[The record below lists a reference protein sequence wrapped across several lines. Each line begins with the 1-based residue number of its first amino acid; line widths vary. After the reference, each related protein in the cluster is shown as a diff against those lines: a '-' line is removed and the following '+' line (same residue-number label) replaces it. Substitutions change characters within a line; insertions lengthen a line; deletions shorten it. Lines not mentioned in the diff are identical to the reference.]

1 MAITRAKTSS
11 IAQGPSTKR
20 TLLADNPAI
29 LSGSYESIATAS
41 GTGSS
46 GVITFSSIPSTYTHL
61 QIRALMRNT
70 STGTGEQSNLITI
83 NSDTGANYATHR
95 LTGNGSAAGAQSYT
109 SGTAIVPY
117 FNPSNGNAA
126 SIYGVYVIDFLDY
139 ANTSKAKTMRLL
151 GGSDFNGSGTV
162 GLISGAW
169 FNNTALSSITFT
181 SGGGN
186 WTTDTSFALYGIK

>member
-1 MAITRAKTSS
+1 MSPLILGIMASS
-11 IAQGPSTKR
+11 RLAST
-20 TLLADNPAI
+20 N
-29 LSGSYESIATAS
+29 SYESIATAV

-46 GVITFSSIPSTYTHL
+46 GVITFSVIPGTYKHL
-61 QIRALMRNT
+61 QVRAIVRNT
-70 STGTGEQSNLITI
+70 STGTGEQSVLVTANG
-83 NSDTGANYATHR
+83 DTGANYATHR

-117 FNPSNGNAA
+117 FNSSNGNAA
-126 SIYGVYVIDFLDY
+126 SIYGVYVWDILDY
-139 ANTSKAKTMRLL
+139 ANTSKNKTFRLL

-169 FNNTALSSITFT
+169 FNTNAITSLTFT

-186 WTTDTSFALYGIK
+186 WTTATQYALYGIKG

>member
-1 MAITRAKTSS
+1 
-11 IAQGPSTKR
+11 
-20 TLLADNPAI
+20 
-29 LSGSYESIATAS
+29 
-41 GTGSS
+41 
-46 GVITFSSIPSTYTHL
+46 
-61 QIRALMRNT
+61 MRNT

>member
-1 MAITRAKTSS
+1 M
-11 IAQGPSTKR
+11 IANQIAG
-20 TLLADNPAI
+20 LLTGGVAASLTD
-29 LSGSYESIATAS
+29 YESIATAS

-61 QIRALMRNT
+61 QIRSLMRNT
-70 STGTGEQSNLITI
+70 SAGTGDQSTLITI

-126 SIYGVYVIDFLDY
+126 SIYGVYVLDILDY
-139 ANTSKAKTMRLL
+139 ANTSKAKTMRLF
-151 GGSDFNGSGTV
+151 GGSDFNGSGSV

-186 WTTDTSFALYGIK
+186 WTTDTRFALYGIK